1 MKLRNTRGAFTLLE
15 LVMVIGIISCLA
27 TLLMPTLTSM
37 RQKANTVACASN
49 LRQIGIAA
57 QLYAGEH
64 NQTMPVIEPWPDQPV
79 YAPDQGAQS
88 MLQAL
93 GSYGVTDAVLH
104 CPADLVGPNYY
115 AKEGSS
121 YEWCPM
127 ANGQNIQSV
136 KLVWGGNV
144 AGVTLS
150 KLLMAFDYTNV
161 HNNVSNVLYGDG
173 HVGSAAG
180 SGN

>member
-1 MKLRNTRGAFTLLE
+1 
-15 LVMVIGIISCLA
+15 MVVAIIGCLTA
-27 TLLMPTLTSM
+27 LLMPTLTAL
-37 RQKANTVACASN
+37 RQRANTVACASN
-49 LRQIGIAA
+49 LRHIGIAA

-79 YAPDQGAQS
+79 YAPSQGAQNL
-88 MLQAL
+88 LQAL
-93 GSYGVTDAVLH
+93 GSYGVTDALLH
-104 CPADLVGPNYY
+104 CPQDLAGPNYY

-136 KLVWGGNV
+136 KLVWGGN
-144 AGVTLS
+144 AADLS
-150 KLLMAFDYTNV
+150 LSQLLMAFDYTNV

-173 HVGSAAG
+173 HVGVAP
-180 SGN
+180 